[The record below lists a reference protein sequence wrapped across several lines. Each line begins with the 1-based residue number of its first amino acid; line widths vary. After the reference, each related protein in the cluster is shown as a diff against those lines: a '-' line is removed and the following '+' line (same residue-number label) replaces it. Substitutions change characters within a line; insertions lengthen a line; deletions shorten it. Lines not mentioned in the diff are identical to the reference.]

1 MGDELTVH
9 RDAGCAR
16 VVLNRPEV
24 HNALSVTVLAELER
38 VVAELDADDGV
49 GVIVIS
55 GAGGRA
61 FSSGFDLRDA
71 GGGAARRG
79 PRAYPDVPRP
89 GRLPGFDAVARC
101 AAPVVAAI
109 DGYCLGGGLEL
120 AMLCDV
126 RVATRSSTFGLPE
139 PRRGLMGGAGLAHVS
154 RAVPLG
160 EALWLHLT
168 GARMTAERAHQ
179 IGLVQAL
186 ADDADGLDAQV
197 DEVVA
202 QILQGSP
209 LAVRFIKR
217 VVREGRELSV
227 EQQWRFAEMF
237 QFVMGGSEDAA
248 EGPRAFAERR
258 DPAWT
263 RGQERPRPPG

>member
-1 MGDELTVH
+1 MGYDCELTVH
-9 RDAGCAR
+9 RDAGCAW
-16 VVLNRPEV
+16 VVLNRPNV
-24 HNALSVTVLAELER
+24 HNALSVALLAELER
-38 VVAELDADDGV
+38 TVREVDADDSV

-71 GGGAARRG
+71 GGEGRPAVPG
-79 PRAYPDVPRP
+79 AYPDVTRQ
-89 GRLPGFDAVARC
+89 GGLPGFDAVANC
-101 AAPVVAAI
+101 ATPVVAAI

-120 AMLCDV
+120 AMLCDL
-126 RVATRSSTFGLPE
+126 RIATRSSSFGLPE
-139 PRRGLMGGAGLAHVS
+139 AHRGMMGGAGLAHLS
-154 RAVPLG
+154 RAIPLG
-160 EALWLHLT
+160 EALWMHLT

-186 ADDADGLDAQV
+186 ADDADALDKQV
-197 DEVVA
+197 GEVVA
-202 QILQGSP
+202 QILRGSP
-209 LAVRFIKR
+209 LAVQFIKR
-217 VVREGRELSV
+217 VVREGRELSI

-237 QFVMGGSEDAA
+237 HFVLRSSEDAA

-263 RGQERPRPPG
+263 RRWQSPSE